1 MNMSNNELEPQIWE
15 LIGFVKVSPARYNC
29 ISCIGKNYK
38 MPSEIAKQSNMRI
51 TQISNALHDLKD
63 KGIVIC
69 LNETTIK
76 GRLYQNTELGLK
88 VLSEINK
95 SQK

>member
-1 MNMSNNELEPQIWE
+1 MSNIELEPKIWE
-15 LIGFVKVSPARYNC
+15 LIGFIKVSPARYNC
-29 ISCIGKNYK
+29 ITCIGRNYK
-38 MPSEIAKQSNMRI
+38 MPSEIAKQTNMRI

-63 KGIVIC
+63 KDIVIC

-88 VLSEINK
+88 ILEELENNK
-95 SQK
+95 Q